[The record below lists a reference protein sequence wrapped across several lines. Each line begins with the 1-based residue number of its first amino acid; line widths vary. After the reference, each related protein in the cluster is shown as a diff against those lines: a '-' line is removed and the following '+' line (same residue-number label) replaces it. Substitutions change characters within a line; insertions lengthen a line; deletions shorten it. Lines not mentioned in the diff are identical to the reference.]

1 MTNDANG
8 RRFAI
13 YYAPGADSPLH
24 RFGRACLGRD
34 AISGA
39 ESTPFAVDGVVAGRW
54 REMTA
59 SPRRYGFHATL
70 KPPFRLVEDRSP
82 EELIQALVA
91 FASARRSLSAVPLRV
106 ARIADFLALV
116 PIESSPE
123 LSTLAE
129 ACVRDFDEFRAPP
142 SAGERARRMNRSLT
156 PRQRD
161 LLDVWGYP
169 YVLEEWRFHM
179 TLASGL
185 RPHETEQ
192 LRRALERLAEHGG
205 GTSLLVDGVCLF
217 EQPDAGAPFLLTR
230 RFPFADRPHG

>member
-13 YYAPGADSPLH
+13 YYAPVADSTLH

-34 AISGA
+34 AITGA
-39 ESTPFAVDGVVAGRW
+39 EWTPFAVDGVAAGRW

-82 EELIQALVA
+82 EQLIGALVA
-91 FASARRSLSAVPLRV
+91 FASARRPLSAVPLRV
-106 ARIADFLALV
+106 ACIADFLALV
-116 PIESSPE
+116 PIDSSLE

-129 ACVRDFDEFRAPP
+129 ACVRDFDQFRAPP
-142 SAGERARRMNRSLT
+142 PAEERARRMNPSLS

-161 LLDVWGYP
+161 LLDAWGYP

-185 RPHETEQ
+185 FPHETEH
-192 LRRALERLAEHGG
+192 LRQALEHLAEHGG
-205 GTSLLVDGVCLF
+205 ATSLLVDGVCLF

-230 RFPFADRPHG
+230 RFPFTGRPHG